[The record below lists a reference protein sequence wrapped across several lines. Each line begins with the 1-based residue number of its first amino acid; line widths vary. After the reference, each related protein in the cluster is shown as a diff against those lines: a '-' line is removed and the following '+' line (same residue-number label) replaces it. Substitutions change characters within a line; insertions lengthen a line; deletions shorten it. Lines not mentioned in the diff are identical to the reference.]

1 MASVVF
7 NAFKRWLEEETKMT
21 EEVRFPIQMVL
32 PTDEI
37 EVPWGDVP
45 SLPLE
50 VIADTEPDEDEEGY
64 YFVGDMLPKGADTG
78 ENPASEKFF
87 AERADPSHWSNHV
100 LSPEFL
106 EANERAARIYD
117 KTWIPRHPSSERF
130 HEILSELG
138 DMHDEKSE
146 GYGTDE
152 DPLANVRAS
161 SLWGMPSWVGAM
173 LRAHDKIIRLQNY
186 AQKGELPFEK
196 VEDAFKDLAVY
207 SVIGLVLLEQE
218 QNVRP

>member
-1 MASVVF
+1 
-7 NAFKRWLEEETKMT
+7 MT

-50 VIADTEPDEDEEGY
+50 VIADTEPDPETDWNNYIAGVHEQ
-64 YFVGDMLPKGADTG
+64 G
-78 ENPASEKFF
+78 EWV
-87 AERADPSHWSNHV
+87 DPSHWSNFVNDVHQNPY
-100 LSPEFL
+100 SPP
-106 EANERAARIYD
+106 RIHD
-117 KTWIPRHPSSERF
+117 STWIPRHPSSERF
-130 HEILSELG
+130 HEILGELG

-161 SLWGMPSWVGAM
+161 AHWGMPAWIGGM
-173 LRAHDKIIRLQNY
+173 LRGHDKIIRLQNY
-186 AQKGELPFEK
+186 ARKGELPFEA

-207 SVIGLVLLEQE
+207 VIIALVLFEQE
-218 QNVRP
+218 QEAKGNIPVVRS